1 MRPISCNQQIE
12 DIERPCAQECH
23 SVLLSF
29 TGKKSLMGGK
39 LGGESA
45 SLISAAFLS
54 LLAVSWD
61 L

>member
-1 MRPISCNQQIE
+1 MRPISCNQQME

-23 SVLLSF
+23 SAQF
-29 TGKKSLMGGK
+29 HWEEKPGGRK
-39 LGGESA
+39 LGGKSA
-45 SLISAAFLS
+45 SLISAAFPS